1 MLPMAPEIN
10 GAISIQVSEIGT
22 EIPLITWAWEIKFPL
37 LSYTAPSWNEVY
49 PNAAGNNT
57 LMVKPLAAAAL
68 LLR

>member
-37 LSYTAPSWNEVY
+37 LSYTAPLE
-49 PNAAGNNT
+49 
-57 LMVKPLAAAAL
+57 
-68 LLR
+68 